1 MKTSTSFN
9 ADLKKKK
16 INHIFVYFCIAI
28 KRLLALASVCSH
40 LVQDLI
46 VLHDL

>member
-1 MKTSTSFN
+1 MLIFFKKSIFN
-9 ADLKKKK
+9 
-16 INHIFVYFCIAI
+16 HFFVYFCIAI
-28 KRLLALASVCSH
+28 RCLLVLASVCLH